1 MKKELDD
8 ALCLDFPLL
17 FRDRRGDK
25 MKTCMVWGFCC
36 GDYWEPFVR
45 RIAEKLEPMIQKQ
58 IMVARLSLT
67 VLLLRKLSLNSIP
80 LDFIRITSPKSLP
93 KLSKIYQQ
101 KLIRFAM
108 NVVSSEMTNTRSII
122 APGIN
127 YSEGGKRKTPRLP
140 LRPTEA
146 WLTYLM

>member
-58 IMVARLSLT
+58 IDGGTPLVDCLVASQVKSKFYSFRFYTDNFTEESFQIIQDISAEADKICDECG
-67 VLLLRKLSLNSIP
+67 VIRDDKHSKHHRAWDKL
-80 LDFIRITSPKSLP
+80 
-93 KLSKIYQQ
+93 Q
-101 KLIRFAM
+101 
-108 NVVSSEMTNTRSII
+108 
-122 APGIN
+122 
-127 YSEGGKRKTPRLP
+127 
-140 LRPTEA
+140 
-146 WLTYLM
+146 